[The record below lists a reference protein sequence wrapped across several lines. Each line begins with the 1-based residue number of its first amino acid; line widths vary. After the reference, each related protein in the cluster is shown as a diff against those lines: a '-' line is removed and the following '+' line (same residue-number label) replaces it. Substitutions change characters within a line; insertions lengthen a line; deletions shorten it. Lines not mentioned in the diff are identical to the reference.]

1 MKTTIF
7 KTFAVFTL
15 GICMTVASFAQSFEG
30 VIEFTKTT
38 GPIVTT
44 YKYIVKGDHIRIE
57 EIGAQG
63 EIQGVFLVDTR
74 DRSVRALSPER
85 KLYMDVP
92 NLRLPK
98 DVNVQVKK
106 TTEMQ
111 TINGYQ
117 CEKWIVSSDEE
128 DRIIEY
134 WVASDEFD
142 FFIPLL
148 ETLNRKDKLSVFFL
162 QIPDAIGVFTMLGVE
177 TKLDGTEVTKLEV
190 NRIDRTANETAIFE
204 IPPNYNKF
212 ERN

>member
-1 MKTTIF
+1 MKQTFF
-7 KTFAVFTL
+7 KTLATFTL
-15 GICMTVASFAQSFEG
+15 GMSISVASFAQSFEG
-30 VIEFTKTT
+30 VVEFTKTT

-57 EIGAQG
+57 EIGAKG
-63 EIQGVFLVDTR
+63 EIQGIFLVDTK
-74 DRSVRALSPER
+74 DRSVQALSPER

-106 TTEMQ
+106 TEQMQ

-117 CEKWIVSSDEE
+117 CEKWMVTSTEE
-128 DRIIEY
+128 DRVIEY

-177 TKLDGTEVTKLEV
+177 KKMDGTMVTKLEV
-190 NRIDRTANETAIFE
+190 NKIQRTENRTADFE